1 MHVITCQCVVKQMR
15 GERSVVEV
23 WGVSIPAP
31 TGLVQQLLE
40 SALTA
45 RAGPQFVAHGATML
59 GAQPRSTLVAGPG
72 CAH

>member
-1 MHVITCQCVVKQMR
+1 M
-15 GERSVVEV
+15 
-23 WGVSIPAP
+23 WGVSILASM
-31 TGLVQQLLE
+31 GLAGSAAAGE
-40 SALTA
+40 RALTA

>member
-1 MHVITCQCVVKQMR
+1 MR
-15 GERSVVEV
+15 EG
-23 WGVSIPAP
+23 WGLSMPAL